1 LSSKGLG
8 YFINLK
14 ANALEMAPA
23 FVAIVLL
30 AFSASR
36 WSASS
41 PISKTASATGNKNEY
56 APPTFPEV
64 NMSTINSGFARI
76 VITVILLIVI
86 SPLAAAELSPV
97 GLWKTIDDNS
107 GQPRGLVRI
116 REINGRFEG
125 RIEKIFPKPGDDPAP
140 KCDKCDGTRH
150 NQPVLGMTILSGL
163 TKQGEEYQGGEILD
177 PETGKIYRV
186 KMKVAEGGKKLEVRG
201 FIGVSL
207 FGRSQIWL
215 REE

>member
-1 LSSKGLG
+1 
-8 YFINLK
+8 
-14 ANALEMAPA
+14 MAPA

-30 AFSASR
+30 AFFGIMLVSLVT
-36 WSASS
+36 
-41 PISKTASATGNKNEY
+41 ISKTASATGNKNEA

-64 NMSTINSGFARI
+64 DMSTISRRFSRI
-76 VITVILLIVI
+76 IITVILLIMI

-107 GQPRGLVRI
+107 GQAKGLVRI

-163 TKQGEEYQGGEILD
+163 MKQGEEYQGGEILD

-186 KMKVAEGGKKLEVRG
+186 KMKLAEGGKKLEVRG